1 MKKWQRATL
10 AAVLAAA
17 TVGGVASVSAAV
29 NAKPVTTRSVGQ
41 RTAFPARGSVARNI
55 RIVETFL
62 RDVLDEH
69 HGDHAANYLT
79 ADAQFHAGTVGNFA
93 GRATVAAVLASVV
106 AGVPDLHANVQD
118 IFGYGNEVVVRLVVT
133 GTQQGPLLGIP
144 ATGRHLQ
151 WDAIDLYRLRGGKI
165 SQEWASEDLTAIL
178 NDTGTY
184 KAPWIHLSAACSR
197 THARRASLAQ
207 RTHGD
212 VVGATTPFARS
223 RARAG

>member
-1 MKKWQRATL
+1 MKKWQRVSL

-17 TVGGVASVSAAV
+17 TAGGVASVGAAV
-29 NAKPVTTRSVGQ
+29 NAKPATTRSIGQ
-41 RTAFPARGSVARNI
+41 PSAASSPGHWSVARNI
-55 RIVETFL
+55 RVVETFL

-93 GRATVAAVLASVV
+93 GRATVAGVLAGVV
-106 AGVPDLHANVQD
+106 AAVPDLHANVRD

-133 GTQQGPLLGIP
+133 GTQKGPLLGIP

-178 NDTGTY
+178 DDTGTY
-184 KAPWIHLSAACSR
+184 KAPWIH
-197 THARRASLAQ
+197 
-207 RTHGD
+207 
-212 VVGATTPFARS
+212 
-223 RARAG
+223 